1 MTELE
6 LESTSMSENWEEWC
20 CRTDNKY
27 NSIYIVRHFPNW
39 IMFPSQEDK
48 KANRNSQEYW
58 GKIKQIREF
67 LVERSY
73 TDYNLIYVTFDMQA
87 QLFKNL
93 GKKPEL
99 KTNFN

>member
-1 MTELE
+1 MIKPFKQDKCRTKTIEIIRQVKMTELE

-48 KANRNSQEYW
+48 KANRNS
-58 GKIKQIREF
+58 
-67 LVERSY
+67 
-73 TDYNLIYVTFDMQA
+73 
-87 QLFKNL
+87 
-93 GKKPEL
+93 
-99 KTNFN
+99 